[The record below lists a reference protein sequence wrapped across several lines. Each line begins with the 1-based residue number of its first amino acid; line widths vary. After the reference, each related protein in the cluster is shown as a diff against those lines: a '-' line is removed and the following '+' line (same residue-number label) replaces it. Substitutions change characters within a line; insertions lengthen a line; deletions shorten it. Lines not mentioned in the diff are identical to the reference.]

1 MPTAND
7 TAITIRTNK
16 EVKDR
21 AQALFSDLGLDLST
35 AINLFLRQSVR
46 EERIPFLIS
55 RDEPSTATYKAI
67 EDSLNEQNL
76 EGPFN
81 SWSET
86 LESLNA

>member
-7 TAITIRTNK
+7 TAITIRTNR

-21 AQALFSDLGLDLST
+21 AQALFGDLGLDLST

-55 RDEPSTATYKAI
+55 RDEPSVATYKAI
-67 EDSLNEQNL
+67 EDSFNEQNL
-76 EGPFN
+76 EGPFS